1 MAFPIIPLIL
11 TVASGVLAA
20 SSARNAGIAQ
30 NQEYKAAARQEKDA
44 ARQQEIDKR
53 RKLLLA
59 LSSQNAQAGAQGVST
74 ARGTGKAALM
84 QKDID
89 DNRED
94 LLTDT
99 VNTKRKQ
106 NLMIAKGRNAQRT
119 GEVNA
124 ISSLLDTAAKSAKIV
139 G

>member
-1 MAFPIIPLIL
+1 
-11 TVASGVLAA
+11 
-20 SSARNAGIAQ
+20 
-30 NQEYKAAARQEKDA
+30 
-44 ARQQEIDKR
+44 
-53 RKLLLA
+53 
-59 LSSQNAQAGAQGVST
+59 
-74 ARGTGKAALM
+74 M
-84 QKDID
+84 QKDIN

-99 VNTKRKQ
+99 VNTKRRQ